1 MKYPGY
7 LLNPGDMFQVD
18 IEKVLFATGK
28 KKDPTYNLAKSA
40 KKSSQPVEEAEEAE
54 SEEPSAE
61 QAAGEGELDEAAQK
75 KKRVD
80 SLKAIR
86 ARAKAIL
93 KSSDLSAKKKKALR
107 QLMKDVKTAWAN
119 MSVPGKGGAST
130 PAAKKLQEADQIV
143 DQLNTLLAELQLEP
157 EEKAAATKAKESTK
171 EADLSGPQTEE
182 ERKLLK
188 KFIEQELEN
197 PTDPSKPYATPW
209 QPRPYMSAFAFIPR
223 YLEVNQKICAAVY
236 LRHPV
241 ARRGLAEVPTP
252 FPSPVNQLAFN
263 WYLRR
268 G

>member
-40 KKSSQPVEEAEEAE
+40 QRSKQPAEEAEEVE
-54 SEEPSAE
+54 SEDPAAE
-61 QAAGEGELDEAAQK
+61 QAAEGELDEAAQK
-75 KKRVD
+75 RKRVG

-119 MSVPGKGGAST
+119 MSAPGKGGAST
-130 PAAKKLQEADQIV
+130 PAAKKLQEADLIV

-157 EEKAAATKAKESTK
+157 EEKAAAKAKEAA
-171 EADLSGPQTEE
+171 EENDLSGPQTEE

-188 KFIEQELEN
+188 KFIQQELEN

-241 ARRGLAEVPTP
+241 ARQGLAEVPTP
-252 FPSPVNQLAFN
+252 FPSAVNQLAFN